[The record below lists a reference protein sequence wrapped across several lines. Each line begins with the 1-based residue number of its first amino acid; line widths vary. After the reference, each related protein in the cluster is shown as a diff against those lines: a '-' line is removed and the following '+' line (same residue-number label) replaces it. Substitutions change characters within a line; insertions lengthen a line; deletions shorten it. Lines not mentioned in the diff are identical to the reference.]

1 MATELIARVAGS
13 LIQEVLVSQKPN
25 DDIPVDLLW
34 DVLRC
39 NDSMRSTVEAV
50 HVIELTCRYPIATL
64 EELEPVFN
72 AAADEHGLVRV
83 GGCRVGR
90 NQLEEGLPPVVFP
103 LEDRDQLISAL
114 LCAFESAQS
123 TLVELAVKEQ
133 RALARLGRR
142 MEPPNG

>member
-1 MATELIARVAGS
+1 M
-13 LIQEVLVSQKPN
+13 SQKPN

-50 HVIELTCRYPIATL
+50 HAVELTCRYPIAAL
-64 EELEPVFN
+64 EELEPAFN
-72 AAADEHGLVRV
+72 SAADEHGFVRV
-83 GGCRVGR
+83 GGCRVGHR
-90 NQLEEGLPPVVFP
+90 QFEEGFPSVVFP

-123 TLVELAVKEQ
+123 TLVALAIKEQ
-133 RALARLGRR
+133 RALARAGRR